1 MTYYCLAPIQCYY
14 VTYSSLLSLFLK
26 EIFELAGWQFY
37 YSKQSNDTTSIILE
51 LLIIPSAIPPFRHSV
66 CHYAI
71 PPFRHS
77 AIPPIRHSAI
87 PPFRHSAIPPFRH
100 STIPVIR
107 SFRLPFDSAIPSAVP
122 PFLPLFLLRLAEE
135 LHQQCDSAACML
147 ASAISFSLQLT

>member
-1 MTYYCLAPIQCYY
+1 MTYCCLAPIQCYY
-14 VTYSSLLSLFLK
+14 VTYSSLLSLLLK

-87 PPFRHSAIPPFRH
+87 PPLRQSAIPQFHH
-100 STIPVIR
+100 SAGETGLNHGKDPY
-107 SFRLPFDSAIPSAVP
+107 SAVRIRKMIP
-122 PFLPLFLLRLAEE
+122 CITDTIRVHWMPL
-135 LHQQCDSAACML
+135 
-147 ASAISFSLQLT
+147 